1 MKLFN
6 LAALKKFQGMKAAVM
21 NFNHIIET
29 IYNLPLADRI
39 QIITLLEHNIAD
51 TRRNEIAKNYKNT
64 QLENKANKLKFSS
77 KLYELKKML

>member
-1 MKLFN
+1 MKV
-6 LAALKKFQGMKAAVM
+6 AAM

-51 TRRNEIAKNYKNT
+51 SRRNEIAENYKIA
-64 QLENKANKLKFSS
+64 QHENKVNKLKFSS
-77 KLYELKKML
+77 KLHELKKML